1 MPQYVDTR
9 PQAFETNAMSSLRS
23 VGPMLVVLAGCGA
36 AGGAAE
42 PALTGARDT
51 APKGAAVYD
60 CECAGCHGAHGEGLG
75 SAPAVM
81 GAGALPPSG
90 SDRGTFSTAQD
101 VFDYV
106 KGEMPLPKKKVGT
119 LSDQQYW
126 DVVGYLLAASGRKV
140 PEAGLSPDNAA
151 AVAVNPAK

>member
-1 MPQYVDTR
+1 
-9 PQAFETNAMSSLRS
+9 MSLLRVSL
-23 VGPMLVVLAGCGA
+23 LLIFAAGCGA
-36 AGGAAE
+36 SGGAAE

-60 CECAGCHGAHGEGLG
+60 RECAGCHGAHGEGLG

-81 GAGALPPSG
+81 GAAALPPSG
-90 SDRGTFSTAQD
+90 SDRGTFMTGQD

-106 KGEMPLPKKKVGT
+106 KSEMPLPKKKVGT

-140 PEAGLSPDNAA
+140 PEGGLSPDNAA
-151 AVAVNPAK
+151 SVQVNPGK